1 MVLLISSHLKTI
13 KMNCQSCPMR
23 TTMKQ
28 CVATPDSGVSLIQ
41 AEPYSLG
48 MICLLWCSVPWL
60 YLFIIFLSYCRSG
73 DRKRWNIRLY
83 HPQLQKN
90 KLAPGIWGSGLFL
103 YLNVSTFCSRRKRVK
118 LSLSTGVGSIVK
130 LMSNSVF
137 YESHHPS
144 GFAVLY
150 CRRNRSSSIS
160 EHHYEAII
168 VKCFPCLTMRWAV
181 RICALREISHLTQ
194 VPQRLEWKH
203 CWVLLKD
210 FCIFVCQCRPL
221 RPEVIFPV
229 TVVTSARWQG
239 SVLTCPL
246 AHQQ

>member
-1 MVLLISSHLKTI
+1 MVTESGEILGCIIHNYKKT
-13 KMNCQSCPMR
+13 
-23 TTMKQ
+23 
-28 CVATPDSGVSLIQ
+28 
-41 AEPYSLG
+41 
-48 MICLLWCSVPWL
+48 
-60 YLFIIFLSYCRSG
+60 
-73 DRKRWNIRLY
+73 
-83 HPQLQKN
+83 KN
-90 KLAPGIWGSGLFL
+90 KLGPGIWGSGLFL

-118 LSLSTGVGSIVK
+118 LSLSTGVGSVVK

-168 VKCFPCLTMRWAV
+168 VKWFPCLTMRWAV

-210 FCIFVCQCRPL
+210 FCIFVCQRRPL
-221 RPEVIFPV
+221 RPEVIVPV

-246 AHQQ
+246 AHNSRIQPKLTVKCILLFDHTVMLMNPLKF